1 MEDREREERVI
12 EGSEP
17 ETGEK
22 LVEEVTFAV
31 GDKVKS
37 PKYFGDEVLTVK
49 RLVAVPPGEQHLTGH
64 SQWVI
69 VEDSRGTEQPSK
81 SGFWYKKA

>member
-22 LVEEVTFAV
+22 LVEEVTFAI
-31 GDKVKS
+31 GDRVTCPS
-37 PKYFGDEVLTVK
+37 EFGDEVLTVTK
-49 RLVAVPPGEQHLTGH
+49 TVAVSPGEKHLVRH
-64 SQWVI
+64 SQRVI